1 MGKSKTNCHAYE
13 VRPHAL
19 KFVVMSNR
27 WRAELEKLP
36 QEGTGWLPD
45 NSVYVYVDRLLVL
58 QMA

>member
-13 VRPHAL
+13 VWPHAL

-36 QEGTGWLPD
+36 QEGAGWLSD
-45 NSVYVYVDRLLVL
+45 NSLYVYVVHQLGL